1 MARPRIISLSM
12 VKNEQDIIEP
22 FIRHNARFVDG
33 MVILDNAS
41 VDDTRRIA
49 TLCARELGTIIVTDN
64 DEFAY
69 AQGERMTRMLHVCQ
83 SAFFADFILLLD
95 ADEFIGAPDRD
106 ALERALA
113 RIPPGQ
119 TGLLPWQNAVLT
131 PAEAEAA
138 IPDAPRC
145 MRHYRTAE
153 THIFH
158 KAVLRLDGAHRPDL
172 MIWQGNH
179 GIVTTAGALLPSVVL
194 DEVKLLHFPI
204 RSRQQAAIKTVVG
217 WAAYVANNPQARRA
231 PTGRQWRDTFD
242 RVVAGDLSPRQ
253 LAELSLRYGWAPA
266 DITWADHVAGWE
278 PPSDYR
284 RAYGSGAPGEPLS
297 VIARSWERSLSGP
310 LDDFPDTPA
319 IDVPPLRFAMEK
331 HTPAS
336 VLELGAGTT
345 LPLLRHLGC
354 ENVAHADAAPVPGR
368 VFDMVICTG
377 APDAE
382 AAARHAGAIIV
393 LAPAEPAPPRP
404 IAATLAGFARLGWY
418 PDLVDSLG
426 MRALATWPVLRRE
439 LVLLRRCDPR
449 PGEAAIAA
457 LVECDAKA
465 PCCPEPGPHKL

>member
-22 FIRHNARFVDG
+22 FIRHNARFVDC

-41 VDDTRRIA
+41 VDETRRIA
-49 TLCARELGTIIVTDN
+49 MLCARELGTIIVTDN

-69 AQGERMTRMLHVCQ
+69 AQGERMTRLLHVCQ

-131 PAEAEAA
+131 PEEAEAA

-179 GIVTTAGALLPSVVL
+179 GIVTTAGALVPSVVL

-217 WAAYVANNPQARRA
+217 WAAYVANNPAARRA

-266 DITWADHVAGWE
+266 DINWADHVAAW
-278 PPSDYR
+278 
-284 RAYGSGAPGEPLS
+284 
-297 VIARSWERSLSGP
+297 
-310 LDDFPDTPA
+310 
-319 IDVPPLRFAMEK
+319 
-331 HTPAS
+331 
-336 VLELGAGTT
+336 
-345 LPLLRHLGC
+345 
-354 ENVAHADAAPVPGR
+354 AHRPT
-368 VFDMVICTG
+368 TG
-377 APDAE
+377 APT
-382 AAARHAGAIIV
+382 G
-393 LAPAEPAPPRP
+393 PAP
-404 IAATLAGFARLGWY
+404 LASPSR
-418 PDLVDSLG
+418 
-426 MRALATWPVLRRE
+426 
-439 LVLLRRCDPR
+439 
-449 PGEAAIAA
+449 
-457 LVECDAKA
+457 
-465 PCCPEPGPHKL
+465 